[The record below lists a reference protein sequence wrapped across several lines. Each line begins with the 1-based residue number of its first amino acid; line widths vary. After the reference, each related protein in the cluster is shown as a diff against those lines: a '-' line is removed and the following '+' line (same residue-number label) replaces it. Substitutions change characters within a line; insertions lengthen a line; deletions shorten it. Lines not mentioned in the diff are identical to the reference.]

1 MPDIHKIEIRAN
13 ELIALEN
20 ANLPDDTKL
29 EITFPDKE
37 ILKIAEKELKSFRE
51 HRGQPD
57 RKFRLKGCAK
67 RRATRSKRHT
77 QEKHF
82 GIPQHAYHPNAFAMA
97 TLRGKQIAAADLEIS
112 GGAYSLEQVQELM
125 NGISRQAIDKRVQEG
140 SLFTVPGPNNRK
152 HYPVIQF
159 NPDGQPVKGL
169 KDVIKA
175 LPSDSS
181 WDILN
186 FLANVDHM
194 LDDRKPI
201 DVLKSGDIEKVLFSA
216 SRIGEMGN

>member
-112 GGAYSLEQVQELM
+112 GGAYSLEQVR
-125 NGISRQAIDKRVQEG
+125 S
-140 SLFTVPGPNNRK
+140 
-152 HYPVIQF
+152 
-159 NPDGQPVKGL
+159 
-169 KDVIKA
+169 
-175 LPSDSS
+175 
-181 WDILN
+181 
-186 FLANVDHM
+186 
-194 LDDRKPI
+194 
-201 DVLKSGDIEKVLFSA
+201 
-216 SRIGEMGN
+216 

>member
-1 MPDIHKIEIRAN
+1 MPGGNKIEIWAN

-20 ANLPDDTKL
+20 AKLPDDTKL

-37 ILKIAEKELKSFRE
+37 TLEKAKKELKSFRE
-51 HRGQPD
+51 HRGQTS
-57 RKFRLKGCAK
+57 RKRRLEGCAK
-67 RRATRSKRHT
+67 WRTTRSKRHPH
-77 QEKHF
+77 EKF
-82 GIPQHAYHPNAFAMA
+82 VGIPHHAYHPNPFAMA
-97 TLRGKQIAAADLEIS
+97 ILRGKQIAAADLEIS
-112 GGAYSLEQVQELM
+112 GGAYSLEQVQEMM

-175 LPSDSS
+175 LPSDSP

-186 FLANVDHM
+186 FLANVDYM

-201 DVLKSGDIEKVLFSA
+201 DVLKSGEIEKVIFSA
-216 SRIGEMGN
+216 LRMGEMGK